1 LARDLGVGA
10 FAAAGKFLDV
20 RRGSHGRKVGE
31 LEAHDLWV
39 PAVRDLL
46 IEDWL
51 RIRTKTRRT
60 RIILNRAQREYSR
73 RGTKRNIV
81 LKARQLGIT
90 TYIAARFFVQTIT
103 RRGTLSVQVAH
114 DRESAE
120 EIFHIVRRFWN
131 NLPAEWR
138 KGPLRTSHCNARQLV
153 FPLLDSEYT
162 VASADENAGRGWT
175 IQNLHCS
182 EVARWGPGAEEALAS
197 LRAAVV
203 PDGEIVLES
212 TANGAG
218 GTFYEEWQRA
228 DETGYTRHFFPWWFE
243 DTYTVKPGRNFLPMT
258 EEEQKLVEIHGLKKG
273 QIAWRRKQWSALR
286 GFAVQEFAEDAVSC
300 FRASGECVFDLAA
313 LERALSGSSDPV
325 ETKDNGRVM
334 TWLPAQAGREY
345 VIGVDPAGGGAE
357 GDYSCAQVID
367 RELGTQCAELHG
379 HFPPRELARK
389 LMSLGREYNTAL
401 LAVEKN
407 NHGHGVL
414 ACLRMMEYP
423 NVFVQRGQ
431 DGWLTS
437 AVSRPAMIENLAA
450 ALAEE
455 PTLFRSPRLL
465 NECRTFVRYADGNT
479 GAAPGTHDDCVMAL
493 AIAWAVRAAEAGRGA
508 RVEMEWESLAGN

>member
-1 LARDLGVGA
+1 MTSHWGLGA
-10 FAAAGKFLDV
+10 FELLGTRLDERPV
-20 RRGSHGRKVGE
+20 GRRRKVGKLE
-31 LEAHDLWV
+31 LGELWV
-39 PAVRDLL
+39 PTRRDAF
-46 IEDWL
+46 IGRWL
-51 RIRTKTRRT
+51 RIRTKTNRR
-60 RIILNRAQREYSR
+60 RFRLNQVQREYSR
-73 RGTKRNIV
+73 RCSKRNIV

-90 TYIAARFFVQTIT
+90 SYIAARFFVQTIT
-103 RRGTLSVQVAH
+103 RPGTLSVQVAH

-120 EIFHIVRRFWN
+120 EIFHIVRRFWE

-153 FPLLDSEYT
+153 FPLLDSEYS
-162 VASADENAGRGWT
+162 VATADENAGRGWT

-182 EVARWGPGAEEALAS
+182 EVARWGPGGEEALAS

-203 PDGEIVLES
+203 PGGDIVLES

-243 DTYTVKPGRNFLPMT
+243 DRYKAKLGPNFLPMT
-258 EEEQKLVEIHGLKKG
+258 EEERGLAELHGLKPG

-300 FRASGECVFDLAA
+300 FRASGECVFDLTAV
-313 LERALSGSSDPV
+313 ERALAGSGDPV
-325 ETKDNGRVM
+325 ETRDNGRLM

-367 RELGTQCAELHG
+367 RELGTQCVELHG
-379 HFPPRELARK
+379 HYPPRELAQK
-389 LMSLGREYNTAL
+389 LVDLGKEYNTAL

-423 NVFVQRGQ
+423 NVFVQKGQ

-455 PTLFRSPRLL
+455 PTLFRSAKLL

-508 RVEMEWESLAGN
+508 SVEMGWESLAEK